1 MEGKER
7 MEVEVEEAAAGLLL
21 ADDDGGAA
29 ADNADAV
36 KEEAEALRG
45 EEAEEEREMLP
56 AGYWCRTSGPRSGW
70 KRA

>member
-7 MEVEVEEAAAGLLL
+7 MALVDEDVVVAV
-21 ADDDGGAA
+21 A
-29 ADNADAV
+29 ADTADAV
-36 KEEAEALRG
+36 KEEAEASRG
-45 EEAEEEREMLP
+45 EVAEEEREMLP

>member
-21 ADDDGGAA
+21 DDDGA
-29 ADNADAV
+29 ADTADAV
-36 KEEAEALRG
+36 KDEAEALRG

>member
-7 MEVEVEEAAAGLLL
+7 IEEAGAGLLL
-21 ADDDGGAA
+21 LLLEADSA
-29 ADNADAV
+29 ADVADAV
-36 KEEAEALRG
+36 RDDAEASRG
-45 EEAEEEREMLP
+45 EVVEEEREMLP